1 MLDQML
7 NSANFDYLGRGI
19 NAANM
24 RQEVIAQNIANI
36 NTPLY
41 KRSQLNFEEL
51 LQKEIFPDESNTLP
65 LVRTNDKHLPVG
77 HLHYHATP
85 EIVTD
90 NSTTMRVDRNNVDL
104 DIEMASMAKNQIYYN
119 AMTTQLGG
127 YINRL
132 RDTIQSGQ

>member
-65 LVRTNDKHLPVG
+65 LVRTNDRHLPVG
-77 HLHYHATP
+77 HLNYHAMP
-85 EIVTD
+85 EIVMD

-104 DIEMASMAKNQIYYN
+104 DNEMASMAKNQIYYN